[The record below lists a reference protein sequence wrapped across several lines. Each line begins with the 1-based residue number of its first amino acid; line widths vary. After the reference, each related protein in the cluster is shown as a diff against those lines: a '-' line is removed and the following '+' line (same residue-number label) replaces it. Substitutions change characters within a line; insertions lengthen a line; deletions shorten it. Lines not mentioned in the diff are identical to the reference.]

1 MDMWLDGMPILNSSF
16 FPGRPSEQEKRSR
29 IVRRKNG
36 FFIEMSILAFA
47 KKWEGERFVREEREL
62 ACREESSPG
71 SREERKTDI
80 RDEALK
86 AEG

>member
-1 MDMWLDGMPILNSSF
+1 
-16 FPGRPSEQEKRSR
+16 
-29 IVRRKNG
+29 
-36 FFIEMSILAFA
+36 MSILAFA